1 MRPDKRIH
9 RAKGLAQKYD
19 ISESNP
25 DLLYLLWDEMR
36 SANFRLAVLIGSNG
50 ILVALLLALILIR
63 G

>member
-1 MRPDKRIH
+1 MNPSQRIE
-9 RAKGLAQKYD
+9 RAKRLCKEHGVP
-19 ISESNP
+19 EGNP

-50 ILVALLLALILIR
+50 ILVALLIALMVR

>member
-9 RAKGLAQKYD
+9 RAKGLAQKYA

>member
-9 RAKGLAQKYD
+9 RAKSLAQKYD
-19 ISESNP
+19 ISETNP
-25 DLLYLLWDEMR
+25 DLFYLLWDEMR
-36 SANFRLAVLIGSNG
+36 SANFRLAVLIGTNG